1 MINRVMIKQFTA
13 YLALACSVLAFPSK
27 SFSKDPVFILYN
39 DGTWEKTSSSGST
52 VPETAILKIQAGL
65 TMQSG
70 VTKPVSNTKFILT
83 KIGIP
88 QIFQLKGI
96 TSKVLGKS
104 SACTAKWAGIF
115 ESEKLRESLG
125 MPRIFCLYSETP
137 KEDLKKIRETIS
149 AEKISEET
157 TDFNGQASF
166 ASVPIQRVY
175 INGLTSLGGGGSSY
189 SAWSVPIDLKP
200 GENKLI
206 LSNDNVSV
214 DFQ

>member
-1 MINRVMIKQFTA
+1 MINSFRAFNLFA
-13 YLALACSVLAFPSK
+13 FSLLAFHSE

-52 VPETAILKIQAGL
+52 EPETAILKIQAGL
-65 TMQSG
+65 TMKSG
-70 VTKPVSNTKFILT
+70 DTKPVSNTKFILT

-88 QIFQLKGI
+88 QIFKLKGI
-96 TSKVLGKS
+96 SGNIAGVG
-104 SACTAKWAGIF
+104 SACTAKWAGISG
-115 ESEKLRESLG
+115 SEGVRQSLG
-125 MPRIFCLYSETP
+125 VNRISCLYSETP
-137 KEDLKKIRETIS
+137 KEDLQKINEALL

-175 INGLTSLGGGGSSY
+175 INGLTSLGSGGPSY
-189 SAWSVPIDLKP
+189 SAWSVSIDLKP

-206 LSNDNVSV
+206 LSNENLSV
-214 DFQ
+214 DFP